1 MKKILCV
8 MIAVVIALS
17 SMTIIAFADAPNIT
31 MTADKTNNVNIGD
44 VITVTV
50 KVAKGSNLCSATL
63 DVVYDKECF
72 EVVKDSMK
80 ATEAMGSTLNENF
93 AGNKARYIGT
103 LERFL
108 KNEANLFSIQ
118 FKVLK
123 RGGNISIEAV
133 EVYHIDGIERKE
145 VTTAVNNSLKDDT
158 ISIACPHTEK
168 TTETTDATCSKEGK
182 KVETCKECGYKTETA
197 IAKLPHTPKDIV
209 TKEAT
214 CKEAGEKA
222 KQCTVCNE
230 IYDKTAVA
238 KLAHTPKDIVTKEA
252 TCKEAGEKA
261 KQCTVCNEIYDKTA
275 VPALPHDMKDAVIEK
290 ATCQKEGKEGKKCT
304 MCGLTSD
311 EKVIPKTS
319 HSMKTVVITEATC
332 EKPGKGVNQCEYCD
346 YKEAEKEIPA
356 KGHTE
361 GKWETV
367 KVPTKTEA
375 GLEQKKCT
383 VCGAVIESREIPK
396 AISYKLGDVNE
407 DGHITAVDARLV
419 LQEVAGLVEL
429 NAAKRLA
436 ADVNGDKQITAVDAR
451 IILQHVAG
459 LKTI

>member
-1 MKKILCV
+1 MKKFLCV

-17 SMTIIAFADAPNIT
+17 SMTILAFADAPNIT

-50 KVAKGSNLCSATL
+50 KVAEGSNLCSATL

-80 ATEAMGSTLNENF
+80 ATEAMGPTLNENF
-93 AGNKARYIGT
+93 AENKARYIGT

-108 KNEANLFSIQ
+108 KNEANLFTIQ

-133 EVYHIDGIERKE
+133 EVYHIDGVERKD
-145 VTTAVNNSLKDDT
+145 VTSTVNNSLKDDT

-168 TTETTDATCSKEGK
+168 TTETTAATCSKEGK
-182 KVETCKECGYKTETA
+182 KVETCKECGYKTETV
-197 IAKLPHTPKDIV
+197 IAKLP
-209 TKEAT
+209 
-214 CKEAGEKA
+214 
-222 KQCTVCNE
+222 
-230 IYDKTAVA
+230 
-238 KLAHTPKDIVTKEA
+238 HTPKDIVTKEA

-319 HSMKTVVITEATC
+319 HDMKTVVITEATC
-332 EKPGKGVNQCEYCD
+332 ETAGKKVEQCANCE

-429 NAAKRLA
+429 NTAKRLA

>member
-1 MKKILCV
+1 MLKMKKILCV

-17 SMTIIAFADAPNIT
+17 SMTILAFADAPNIT

-44 VITVTV
+44 VVTVTV

-108 KNEANLFSIQ
+108 KDEANLFSIQ

-133 EVYHIDGIERKE
+133 EVYHIDGVERKE
-145 VTTAVNNSLKDDT
+145 VTSAVNNSLKDDT
-158 ISIACPHTEK
+158 ITITCPHTEK
-168 TTETTDATCSKEGK
+168 TTETTAATCSKEGK
-182 KVETCKECGYKTETA
+182 KVETCKECGNKTETA

-230 IYDKTAVA
+230 IYDKTA
-238 KLAHTPKDIVTKEA
+238 I
-252 TCKEAGEKA
+252 
-261 KQCTVCNEIYDKTA
+261 
-275 VPALPHDMKDAVIEK
+275 PALPHDMKDAVIKE
-290 ATCQKEGKEGKKCT
+290 ATCTEKGKEGKKCT
-304 MCGLTSD
+304 VCGFISD
-311 EKVIPKTS
+311 EKETAMIP
-319 HSMKTVVITEATC
+319 HDMKTVVITEATC
-332 EKPGKGVNQCEYCD
+332 EKAGKKVEQCANCD
-346 YKEAEKEIPA
+346 HKGAETEIPT
-356 KGHTE
+356 KGHTA
-361 GKWETV
+361 GMWETV
-367 KVPTKTEA
+367 KVPTKTEP

-407 DGHITAVDARLV
+407 DGHITAVDARFV
-419 LQEVAGLVEL
+419 LQSVAGLVEL
-429 NAAKRLA
+429 NTAKRLA
-436 ADVNGDKQITAVDAR
+436 ADVNTDGKVTAVDAR

-459 LKTI
+459 LTKI